1 MRARKHDG
9 LRQMF
14 QVFDEVGQG
23 LELDASF
30 RNSFRHKRLDLHRSH
45 ECNRRRSHKLS
56 NLDQTEVFGGGRNVE
71 QNTVEFS
78 PVDQIQGFACSARDR
93 YVVVPQV
100 QILKNG
106 LINRGIG
113 IENED
118 LHGCLPGIQT
128 IRRWRQG
135 CLSGN

>member
-14 QVFDEVGQG
+14 QVLEQVGHG

-30 RNSFRHKRLDLHRSH
+30 RNGFRHKRLDLHRSD
-45 ECNRRRSHKLS
+45 ESNRRRSHQLS
-56 NLDQTEVFGGGRNVE
+56 NLDQIEVFGGGRNVE

-78 PVDQIQGFACSARDR
+78 PVDQIQRFACGAHDR

-100 QILKNG
+100 QILEDG

-113 IENED
+113 IENEN
-118 LHGCLPGIQT
+118 LHDSLPAAQT